1 MTSAALIGAG
11 SAAAADAAAAGAVD
25 AGAGAADAARDTDEA
40 DAGAA
45 GGDAGVAAA
54 RANDAASAHAPDKSV
69 AVVAIGERA
78 ERGTGE
84 SYRKSR
90 GTSPANYFIHE
101 TVKVSR
107 IHGMLAHRAETAPT
121 N

>member
-11 SAAAADAAAAGAVD
+11 SAAADAAAAGAVD
-25 AGAGAADAARDTDEA
+25 AGADAAG
-40 DAGAA
+40 AGAA

-54 RANDAASAHAPDKSV
+54 RANDAASAHAPGKSV
-69 AVVAIGERA
+69 AVLAIGERA

-101 TVKVSR
+101 TVKLSR

-121 N
+121 H

>member
-11 SAAAADAAAAGAVD
+11 SAAADAAAAGAVD
-25 AGAGAADAARDTDEA
+25 AGAGT
-40 DAGAA
+40 G

-54 RANDAASAHAPDKSV
+54 RANDAASAHAPGKSV

-78 ERGTGE
+78 ERGTSE

-101 TVKVSR
+101 TVKLSGN
-107 IHGMLAHRAETAPT
+107 HGMLAHRAETAPT
-121 N
+121 K

>member
-11 SAAAADAAAAGAVD
+11 SAGADAAAAGAVD
-25 AGAGAADAARDTDEA
+25 AGADAAG
-40 DAGAA
+40 AGAA

-54 RANDAASAHAPDKSV
+54 RANDAASAHAPGKSV
-69 AVVAIGERA
+69 AVLAIGERA

-101 TVKVSR
+101 TVKLSR

-121 N
+121 H

>member
-1 MTSAALIGAG
+1 MTSAALSGAG
-11 SAAAADAAAAGAVD
+11 NAAADAVAAGAVAAGAVAAGAVD
-25 AGAGAADAARDTDEA
+25 LGA
-40 DAGAA
+40 AGAA

-54 RANDAASAHAPDKSV
+54 RANDATSAHAPGKSV

-101 TVKVSR
+101 TVKLSGN
-107 IHGMLAHRAETAPT
+107 HGMLAHRAETAPT
-121 N
+121 K

>member
-11 SAAAADAAAAGAVD
+11 SAAADAAAAGAVD
-25 AGAGAADAARDTDEA
+25 AGAGAA
-40 DAGAA
+40 G

-54 RANDAASAHAPDKSV
+54 RANDAASAHAPGKSA
-69 AVVAIGERA
+69 AVEAIGERA

-101 TVKVSR
+101 TVKLSG

>member
-11 SAAAADAAAAGAVD
+11 SAAADAAAAGAVD
-25 AGAGAADAARDTDEA
+25 AGAG
-40 DAGAA
+40 

-54 RANDAASAHAPDKSV
+54 RANDAASAHAPGKSV
-69 AVVAIGERA
+69 AVKAIGERA

-101 TVKVSR
+101 TVKLSGN
-107 IHGMLAHRAETAPT
+107 HGMLAHRAETAPT
-121 N
+121 K

>member
-11 SAAAADAAAAGAVD
+11 SAAADAAAAGAVD
-25 AGAGAADAARDTDEA
+25 AGAGAT
-40 DAGAA
+40 

-54 RANDAASAHAPDKSV
+54 RANDAASAHAPGKSV

-90 GTSPANYFIHE
+90 GASPANYFIHE
-101 TVKVSR
+101 TVKLSG

>member
-11 SAAAADAAAAGAVD
+11 SAAADAAAAGAVD
-25 AGAGAADAARDTDEA
+25 AGAGA
-40 DAGAA
+40 G

-54 RANDAASAHAPDKSV
+54 RANDAASAHAPGKSV
-69 AVVAIGERA
+69 AVKAIGERA

-101 TVKVSR
+101 TVKLSGN
-107 IHGMLAHRAETAPT
+107 HGMLAHRAETAPT
-121 N
+121 K

>member
-11 SAAAADAAAAGAVD
+11 SAAADAAAAAAGAVD
-25 AGAGAADAARDTDEA
+25 AGAGA
-40 DAGAA
+40 G

-54 RANDAASAHAPDKSV
+54 RANDAASAHAPGKSV
-69 AVVAIGERA
+69 AVVAIDERA

-101 TVKVSR
+101 TVKLSGN
-107 IHGMLAHRAETAPT
+107 HGMLAHRAETAPT
-121 N
+121 K

>member
-11 SAAAADAAAAGAVD
+11 SAGADAAAAGAVD
-25 AGAGAADAARDTDEA
+25 AG
-40 DAGAA
+40 AGAA

-54 RANDAASAHAPDKSV
+54 RANDAASAHAPGKSV
-69 AVVAIGERA
+69 AVLAIGERA

-90 GTSPANYFIHE
+90 GTSPTNYFIHE

-121 N
+121 H

>member
-11 SAAAADAAAAGAVD
+11 SAAADAAAAGAVD
-25 AGAGAADAARDTDEA
+25 AGAGT
-40 DAGAA
+40 G

-54 RANDAASAHAPDKSV
+54 RANDAASAHAPGKSV
-69 AVVAIGERA
+69 AVVAIDERA

-101 TVKVSR
+101 TVKVSG

>member
-11 SAAAADAAAAGAVD
+11 SAAADAAAAGAVD
-25 AGAGAADAARDTDEA
+25 AGAGAA
-40 DAGAA
+40 G

-54 RANDAASAHAPDKSV
+54 RANDAASAHAPGKSA
-69 AVVAIGERA
+69 AVEAIGERA

-101 TVKVSR
+101 TVKLSGN
-107 IHGMLAHRAETAPT
+107 HGMLAHRAETAPT
-121 N
+121 K

>member
-1 MTSAALIGAG
+1 
-11 SAAAADAAAAGAVD
+11 
-25 AGAGAADAARDTDEA
+25 
-40 DAGAA
+40 
-45 GGDAGVAAA
+45 VAAA
-54 RANDAASAHAPDKSV
+54 RANDAASAHAPGKSV
-69 AVVAIGERA
+69 AVVAIDERA

-101 TVKVSR
+101 TVKLSR

-121 N
+121 H

>member
-11 SAAAADAAAAGAVD
+11 NAAADAVAAGAVAAGAVD
-25 AGAGAADAARDTDEA
+25 VGA
-40 DAGAA
+40 AGAA

-54 RANDAASAHAPDKSV
+54 RANDATSAHAPGKSV

-78 ERGTGE
+78 ERGTSE

-101 TVKVSR
+101 TVKLSR

-121 N
+121 H

>member
-1 MTSAALIGAG
+1 MTSTALIGAG
-11 SAAAADAAAAGAVD
+11 SAAADAAAAGAVD

-54 RANDAASAHAPDKSV
+54 RANDAASTHAPGKSV

-90 GTSPANYFIHE
+90 GTSPGNYFIHE

>member
-11 SAAAADAAAAGAVD
+11 SAGADAAAAGAVD
-25 AGAGAADAARDTDEA
+25 AG
-40 DAGAA
+40 AGAA

-54 RANDAASAHAPDKSV
+54 RANDAASAHAPGKSV
-69 AVVAIGERA
+69 AVLAIGERA

-101 TVKVSR
+101 TVKLSR

-121 N
+121 H

>member
-11 SAAAADAAAAGAVD
+11 NAAADAVAAGAVAAGAVD
-25 AGAGAADAARDTDEA
+25 VGAAGA
-40 DAGAA
+40 AGAA
-45 GGDAGVAAA
+45 GGVAGVAAA
-54 RANDAASAHAPDKSV
+54 RANDAASAHAPGKSV

-78 ERGTGE
+78 ERGTSE

-101 TVKVSR
+101 TVKLSR

-121 N
+121 H

>member
-11 SAAAADAAAAGAVD
+11 SAAADAAAAGAVD
-25 AGAGAADAARDTDEA
+25 AGAGA
-40 DAGAA
+40 G

-54 RANDAASAHAPDKSV
+54 RANDAASAHAPGKSV
-69 AVVAIGERA
+69 AVVAIDERA

-101 TVKVSR
+101 TVKLSGN
-107 IHGMLAHRAETAPT
+107 HGMLAHRAETAPT
-121 N
+121 K

>member
-11 SAAAADAAAAGAVD
+11 SAGADAAAAGAVD
-25 AGAGAADAARDTDEA
+25 AGAD
-40 DAGAA
+40 AA

-54 RANDAASAHAPDKSV
+54 RANDAASAHAPGKSV
-69 AVVAIGERA
+69 AVLAIGERA

-101 TVKVSR
+101 TVKLSR

-121 N
+121 H

>member
-11 SAAAADAAAAGAVD
+11 SAAADAAAAGAVD
-25 AGAGAADAARDTDEA
+25 AG
-40 DAGAA
+40 AGAA

-54 RANDAASAHAPDKSV
+54 RANDAASAHAPGKSV

-101 TVKVSR
+101 TVKLSG

>member
-11 SAAAADAAAAGAVD
+11 SAAADAAAAGAV
-25 AGAGAADAARDTDEA
+25 

-54 RANDAASAHAPDKSV
+54 RANDAASAHAPGKSV
-69 AVVAIGERA
+69 AMVAIGEGA

-90 GTSPANYFIHE
+90 GTSPTNYFIHE

-107 IHGMLAHRAETAPT
+107 IHGMLAHRA
-121 N
+121 

>member
-11 SAAAADAAAAGAVD
+11 SAGADAAAAGAVD
-25 AGAGAADAARDTDEA
+25 AG
-40 DAGAA
+40 AGAA

-54 RANDAASAHAPDKSV
+54 RANDAASTHAPGKSV
-69 AVVAIGERA
+69 AVLAIGERA

-101 TVKVSR
+101 TVKLSR

-121 N
+121 H

>member
-11 SAAAADAAAAGAVD
+11 SAAADAAAAGAVD
-25 AGAGAADAARDTDEA
+25 AGAGT
-40 DAGAA
+40 G

-54 RANDAASAHAPDKSV
+54 RANDAASAHAPGKSV
-69 AVVAIGERA
+69 AVVAIDERA

-101 TVKVSR
+101 TVKLSGN
-107 IHGMLAHRAETAPT
+107 HGMLAHRAETAPT
-121 N
+121 K